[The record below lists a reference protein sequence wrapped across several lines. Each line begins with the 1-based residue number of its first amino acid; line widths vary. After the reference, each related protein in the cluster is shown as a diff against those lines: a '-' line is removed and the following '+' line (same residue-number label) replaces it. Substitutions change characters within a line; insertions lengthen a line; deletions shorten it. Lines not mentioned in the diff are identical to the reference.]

1 MHAHSPQP
9 EEKQPTS
16 GISGHGSPD
25 GTTKVFPTD
34 LYDDGYSDPVYRAK
48 ARILN
53 NSIQEIGMGKYQV
66 SGERVFRSYHLFES
80 SATSVVPIFRGWL
93 WVVRVSLCLLFRT
106 SGVKLADHSQ
116 RQCSACTYSL
126 EKMMFNT

>member
-1 MHAHSPQP
+1 MTLVAGLTRRNTKFLLGSGGETLRRFSPLSKFAYCPTVMHAHSPQP

-66 SGERVFRSYHLFES
+66 SGERVFRSHHLFE
-80 SATSVVPIFRGWL
+80 
-93 WVVRVSLCLLFRT
+93 
-106 SGVKLADHSQ
+106 
-116 RQCSACTYSL
+116 
-126 EKMMFNT
+126 